1 MDKFVDYKEVHFGDK
16 VGWDVDRDL
25 VRGGVGNETGWKIE
39 YEPVRANDEV
49 NNILRIVGWRPKA
62 SVNARGGRAEVV
74 LADVGD
80 NYKIK
85 VDEAGYVYIDDNRYN
100 PFESLKPVEKRGLYD
115 LYIDNHID
123 IPEGISKDSP
133 CYKQFMKE
141 KERM

>member
-1 MDKFVDYKEVHFGDK
+1 MDKFVDYKEVPIGDK
-16 VGWDVDRDL
+16 IGFDVDLDL
-25 VRGGVGNETGWKIE
+25 VLGGVGNEIGWNIE
-39 YEPVRANDEV
+39 YKPVWDVKGKIA
-49 NNILRIVGWRPKA
+49 GWRPKA
-62 SVNARGGRAEVV
+62 AVYARGGRAEVV

-115 LYIDNHID
+115 LYIDNNIG
-123 IPEGISKDSP
+123 IPEGISKESP

-141 KERM
+141 KKMDK